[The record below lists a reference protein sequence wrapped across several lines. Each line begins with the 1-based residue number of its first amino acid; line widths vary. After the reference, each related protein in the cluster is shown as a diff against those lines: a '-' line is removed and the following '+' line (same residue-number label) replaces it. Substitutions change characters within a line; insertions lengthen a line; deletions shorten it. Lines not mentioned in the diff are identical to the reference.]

1 MDDDQAPHGAS
12 LTIGSVK
19 IRVGSSLTR
28 TPGCAE
34 IYAHRARCQTA
45 AEGGAL
51 RAVKAALDRPA
62 PGVWANDPGADF
74 SVSPPEDSGSRE
86 VGTKRKERSHMRTI
100 QEIETWYGQPLY
112 DSGGSKI
119 GEISDSLIEGETGQP
134 AWLTVKTGGFGK
146 KESLVP
152 VHGASPSGDGVRV
165 PYDEAQIK
173 DAPTVKPDQELSDDD
188 VRQLYAHYALDFGTT
203 PTDDAGAAP
212 AAGGTATPEATIA
225 APQQPFSQADMG
237 G

>member
-1 MDDDQAPHGAS
+1 
-12 LTIGSVK
+12 
-19 IRVGSSLTR
+19 
-28 TPGCAE
+28 
-34 IYAHRARCQTA
+34 
-45 AEGGAL
+45 
-51 RAVKAALDRPA
+51 
-62 PGVWANDPGADF
+62 
-74 SVSPPEDSGSRE
+74 
-86 VGTKRKERSHMRTI
+86 MRTI

-203 PTDDAGAAP
+203 PTDDTGAAP